1 MKFVVKR
8 GGQRRILVAQF
19 LICERERLFSAIN
32 NLRGIN
38 ARSSVKDGDPIFVKK
53 KRGLV
58 NGRYIYILI

>member
-1 MKFVVKR
+1 M
-8 GGQRRILVAQF
+8 AQF